1 MHEEPTLRPGKLG
14 PGTRIGSY
22 EIVSALGAGGMGEV
36 WRARDTELQRDV
48 AIKVVPHELADDEAV
63 LRRFRR
69 EARMLAAVNHPHI
82 ATIHAVEEADAV
94 RFIVMELL
102 EGETLQAR
110 LERGALP
117 MDEALEIARQTAE
130 ALEAAHDRGLVHRD
144 LKPANV
150 FLTTGSRVKVL
161 DFGIAKDVAAK
172 RGKDEVTRAS
182 TSLMMSGTLLGTAPY
197 MSPEQTRGMSIDV
210 RTDIWAFGCVL
221 YEMLTGRRAF
231 AGRHVS
237 ETMAAILKEEPDW
250 SLLPPET
257 PALVTSLLRRCLRKD
272 PDRRLHHI
280 ADARI
285 EIDEATAPDPREPD
299 VLAAAASE
307 DRAAPLWRNV
317 ALALGAVVLVL
328 GGYLLGRT
336 RTPAAPEVWNTRQIT
351 RGPAI
356 ESQASLD
363 PAGQFIVYTSN
374 EHGNLDIYWQL
385 VEGENVQNLT
395 DDSEADDLQ
404 PAISPDGSTIAFRSE
419 RSGGGL

>member
-1 MHEEPTLRPGKLG
+1 M
-14 PGTRIGSY
+14 IGQTIAHY
-22 EIVSALGAGGMGEV
+22 TITEKIGQGGMGEV
-36 WRARDTELQRDV
+36 YRATDTKLNRDV
-48 AIKVVPHELADDEAV
+48 ALKVLPEAFASDQQ
-63 LRRFRR
+63 RMARFSR
-69 EARMLAAVNHPHI
+69 EAQVLASLNPPNI
-82 ATIHAVEEADAV
+82 ASIYGLEESEGKQAIVLELVEGATLAE
-94 RFIVMELL
+94 RIQKGPIPL
-102 EGETLQAR
+102 EESLKMALQIC
-110 LERGALP
+110 
-117 MDEALEIARQTAE
+117 EALETAHE
-130 ALEAAHDRGLVHRD
+130 NGVIHRD
-144 LKPANV
+144 LKPANIKV
-150 FLTTGSRVKVL
+150 TPEGKIKVL
-161 DFGIAKDVAAK
+161 DFGLAKAFAVDGADVNQSHSPTLSMAATQQ
-172 RGKDEVTRAS
+172 GVI
-182 TSLMMSGTLLGTAPY
+182 LGTAAY
-197 MSPEQTRGMSIDV
+197 MSPEQARGVPVDK
-210 RTDIWAFGCVL
+210 RADIWAFGCVL